1 MYYFAFIKSA
11 YETKFFIFS
20 YERVQKIW
28 KTAVYHFSASY
39 LVLELKSFE
48 DVKVKAKSMDTKHV
62 ILCNVTYIEYIFNG
76 FQNDHIDLQIY
87 QSEPTE
93 TLQTKIE

>member
-1 MYYFAFIKSA
+1 M
-11 YETKFFIFS
+11 KFVSFS

-28 KTAVYHFSASY
+28 KTVVYHFSASY

-62 ILCNVTYIEYIFNG
+62 ILVMS
-76 FQNDHIDLQIY
+76 H
-87 QSEPTE
+87 
-93 TLQTKIE
+93 TLNKYSMDFKTTI